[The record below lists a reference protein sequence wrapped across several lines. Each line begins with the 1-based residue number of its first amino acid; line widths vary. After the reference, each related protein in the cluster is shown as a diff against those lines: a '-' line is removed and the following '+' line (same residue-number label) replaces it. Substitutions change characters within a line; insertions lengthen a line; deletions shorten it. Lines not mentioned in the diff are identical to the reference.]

1 MGNNW
6 IELNL
11 PKDAEEIVR
20 HGAELYKA
28 VYLDTIDNIFD
39 IARGIATL
47 QKYHYNMGTRGEFAV
62 VLVQYGYTARDGGV
76 MNKAVRSHLKTLLEN
91 EQSVRDWWQMVND
104 PNNKKKYPQA
114 HTWLSASAIHKHWRA
129 SQQPPDRI
137 RKPSP
142 YVQMQ
147 ATNIELQNQLH
158 KATAEIRELRS
169 DDGGNFFTRESSTQQ
184 MRSSMCTGRHRRS
197 CARSRASLSRPRA
210 RSSKRSRPRDR
221 KARPARRLPSG
232 AHYENAR
239 HYHRRRDH
247 VLDGNMLR
255 RAAAALAVV
264 L

>member
-104 PNNKKKYPQA
+104 PKNKKKYPQA

-169 DDGGNFFTRESSTQQ
+169 DDGGNFFTRESSAQQ
-184 MRSSMCTGRHRRS
+184 TADAIINVHRPSPKKLREI
-197 CARSRASLSRPRA
+197 ARIIVAAA
-210 RSSKRSRPRDR
+210 REIEQKI
-221 KARPARRLPSG
+221 KTARPKG
-232 AHYENAR
+232 AA
-239 HYHRRRDH
+239 
-247 VLDGNMLR
+247 GKK
-255 RAAAALAVV
+255 AAERSAL
-264 L
+264 